1 MKPKVLI
8 TEQIHQR
15 GWDLLAG
22 KVEAVP
28 WGGQM
33 AEPLEQALEGVQGVI
48 VRVARFPGETIRG
61 ATQLKIVAK
70 HGVGYDNIDV
80 PAATAC
86 GVIVTNT
93 PTANSQSVAEHA
105 LTLLLAVARRIGE
118 SCRDIALRSMRAQNV
133 YQGIELSG
141 KALGIVGLG
150 SSGLR
155 LATMAARGLDMRVIG
170 FDPYK
175 HPWPDGIERAPDVG
189 AMLAEADFVSIHVP
203 LTKETRNLLGQAAL
217 ARMKPTAVLVNTA
230 RGGIVDEAAL
240 AVAIRSG
247 RLAGAG
253 LDVVVDEPLRPDHPL
268 AGIPNV
274 ILTPHVAGVT
284 EEGMMNMAVTA
295 AEDVLRVLRGER
307 PKYPVNPEALESL
320 GGRMVS

>member
-8 TEQIHQR
+8 TEPIHQK

-28 WGGQM
+28 WKGQA
-33 AEPLEQALEGVQGVI
+33 AEALEQALKGVEGVI
-48 VRVARFPGETIRG
+48 VRVARFPGETIRS

-80 PAATAC
+80 PTATAC
-86 GVIVTNT
+86 RVIVTNT

-118 SCRDIALRSMRAQNV
+118 SCRDLALRSMRPQKD

-141 KALGIVGLG
+141 KALGIIGLG

-175 HPWPDGIERAPDVG
+175 DPWPDGIERVRKVDAL
-189 AMLAEADFVSIHVP
+189 LAEADFVSIHVP
-203 LTKETRNLLGQAAL
+203 LTSETRNLLGQAAL

-230 RGGIVDEAAL
+230 RGGIVDEVAL
-240 AVAIRSG
+240 GVAIRAG

-253 LDVVVDEPLRPDHPL
+253 LDVVVDEPLKPDHPL

-295 AEDVLRVLRGER
+295 AGDVLRVLRGE
-307 PKYPVNPEALESL
+307 PPQYPVNPEVLVQRGS
-320 GGRMVS
+320 R

>member
-1 MKPKVLI
+1 MKPKVLV
-8 TEQIHQR
+8 TEPIHQR

-22 KVEAVP
+22 KVEAVL
-28 WGGQM
+28 WRGRT
-33 AEPLEQALEGVQGVI
+33 AEPLEQILEGVQGII
-48 VRVARFPGETIRG
+48 VRVARLPGETIRG

-118 SCRDIALRSMRAQNV
+118 SCRDLALRSMRPQKV

-141 KALGIVGLG
+141 KVLGIVGLG

-155 LATMAARGLDMRVIG
+155 LATMAARGFDMRVIG

-175 HPWPDGIERAPDVG
+175 DPWPAGIERVRDVD
-189 AMLAEADFVSIHVP
+189 ALLAEADFVSIHVP
-203 LTKETRNLLGQAAL
+203 LTKKTRNLLGQAAL

-240 AVAIRSG
+240 GVAIRSG

-253 LDVVVDEPLRPDHPL
+253 LDVVVDEPLRPEHPL

-284 EEGMMNMAVTA
+284 EEGMINMAVTA
-295 AEDVLRVLRGER
+295 AEDVLRVLRGEH
-307 PKYPVNPEALESL
+307 PKYPVNPEVLAQRSS
-320 GGRMVS
+320 G

>member
-8 TEQIHQR
+8 TEPIHQR

-28 WGGQM
+28 WGGQT

-61 ATQLKIVAK
+61 ATQLKVVAK

-155 LATMAARGLDMRVIG
+155 LATMAARGLDMRVTG

-175 HPWPDGIERAPDVG
+175 DPWPDGIERVSDVG

-268 AGIPNV
+268 VGIPNV

-307 PKYPVNPEALESL
+307 PKYPVNPEALKSL